1 MKPLE
6 AWNKLDHTLC
16 LNSPAFIF
24 NIDDERLYGTEFAGE
39 YDPNNTDCK
48 SMDEM
53 VDCMNVIEKTLKA
66 FEIIKKK
73 GLTKNEIFMIKMSY
87 PYNEFKETTTDL
99 YGVGYS
105 EYSLLLK
112 TKEEYELLKEVLK

>member
-16 LNSPAFIF
+16 LNGPALIF
-24 NIDDERLYGTEFAGE
+24 NIDDEKLYGTEFEGE

-53 VDCMNVIEKTLKA
+53 VDCMNVIEEALKEYEGAKSHIDALNRERVENALIIKA
-66 FEIIKKK
+66 FEIIK
-73 GLTKNEIFMIKMSY
+73 GIDKNA
-87 PYNEFKETTTDL
+87 
-99 YGVGYS
+99 
-105 EYSLLLK
+105 LLQFISVCVK
-112 TKEEYELLKEVLK
+112 DQEEYELLKEVLE

>member
-6 AWNKLDHTLC
+6 ALNRLDHTLC
-16 LNSPAFIF
+16 LNSQNLKF
-24 NIDDERLYGTEFAGE
+24 NIDDEKLYGTEFEGE
-39 YDPNNTDCK
+39 YDPNDTDCK

-53 VDCMNVIEKTLKA
+53 IDCLNVVEKTLKA

-73 GLTKNEIFMIKMSY
+73 RLNATEIYMIRMSY
-87 PYNEFKETTTDL
+87 PYEEYKETVIGL
-99 YGVGYS
+99 YGSSYS
-105 EYSLLLK
+105 DYAHLLK